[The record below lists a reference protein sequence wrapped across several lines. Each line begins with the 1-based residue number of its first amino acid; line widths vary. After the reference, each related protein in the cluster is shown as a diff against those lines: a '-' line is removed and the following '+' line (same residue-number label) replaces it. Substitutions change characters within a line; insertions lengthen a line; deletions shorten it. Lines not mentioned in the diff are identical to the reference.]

1 MDTETGI
8 SLLLDHRHDVR
19 MAAALAGRAG
29 ITRVWTTPDRALEGD
44 DLIGVICRRGD
55 ITPRTARSVWIRR
68 PWSDSTRAL
77 VADLVHE
84 GSDVSADTDAEDTDA
99 EDTDASAGAS
109 ASAAGILAATATPV
123 LSLPTLEATLRS
135 AAAVSAMPGPTSP
148 AKAAAVIA
156 VSPGRTSAEAHA
168 RVRLD
173 PEFAH
178 TASATCTIVGTLEDC
193 QQAVAALFASGITDV
208 RVSIPATPDFPDV
221 LAQLATLRGDVL
233 RRVEPGAPRSDAP
246 APPRGWGGRP

>member
-8 SLLLDHRHDVR
+8 SLVLDHRHDVR

-44 DLIGVICRRGD
+44 DLIGVICRPGD
-55 ITPRTARSVWIRR
+55 ITPRTARSLWIRR

-77 VADLVHE
+77 VADLVRE
-84 GSDVSADTDAEDTDA
+84 GRDVSADTDAEDTDA
-99 EDTDASAGAS
+99 GDGAS
-109 ASAAGILAATATPV
+109 TSAAGILAEAATPV
-123 LSLPTLEATLRS
+123 LSLPTLAATLRS

-148 AKAAAVIA
+148 AKAAAAIA

-173 PEFAH
+173 SEFARM
-178 TASATCTIVGTLEDC
+178 ASLMCTIMGTLEDC
-193 QQAVAALFASGITDV
+193 QRAFTALLASGITDV
-208 RVSIPATPDFPDV
+208 RVSIPATADFPDV
-221 LAQLATLRGDVL
+221 LGQLATLRGDVL

>member
-44 DLIGVICRRGD
+44 DLIGVICRPGD
-55 ITPRTARSVWIRR
+55 ITPRTARSVWIRQ

-77 VADLVHE
+77 VADLVRAGRE
-84 GSDVSADTDAEDTDA
+84 VSADADADS
-99 EDTDASAGAS
+99 ASAGS
-109 ASAAGILAATATPV
+109 STSTSAAGILAEAATPV
-123 LSLPTLEATLRS
+123 LSLPTLAATLRC